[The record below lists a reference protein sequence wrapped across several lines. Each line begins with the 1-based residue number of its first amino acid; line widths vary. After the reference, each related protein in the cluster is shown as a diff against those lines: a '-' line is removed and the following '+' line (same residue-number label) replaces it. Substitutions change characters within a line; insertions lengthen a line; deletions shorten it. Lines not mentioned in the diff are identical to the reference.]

1 MRQFLFD
8 IGNKI
13 KNMKLK
19 RSVNIIVYI
28 VKYRKTIDIKM
39 TKKNALDETTK
50 KLGMGEDKIIKIIL
64 RILSC

>member
-39 TKKNALDETTK
+39 TKK
-50 KLGMGEDKIIKIIL
+50 MP
-64 RILSC
+64 